1 MDLYEI
7 LRAKGAATAAV
18 EMRLGA
24 NIVYKVMSDPESKS
38 HRSPSDDFLVAA
50 QRAWPGHLDL
60 HGTLRRLHPDWDAV
74 RVSAEAAV
82 IVAKAAVPLE
92 AAS

>member
-1 MDLYEI
+1 MDLYDI
-7 LRAKGAATAAV
+7 LRAKGAPQAAS
-18 EMRLGA
+18 EMGLGA
-24 NIVYKVMSDPESKS
+24 NIVYKVMSDPSAKA

-60 HGTLRRLHPDWDAV
+60 HGTLRRLHPDWDAA

-82 IVAKAAVPLE
+82 IVAKAAVPVE
-92 AAS
+92 VAS